1 MNIGKSLQI
10 ALKQKE
16 LRNIDL
22 AESMD
27 TSEQQ
32 ISIWANKGN
41 ITNKNLKRIC
51 ERLDMKVS
59 EFIALG
65 E

>member
-22 AESMD
+22 AASME

-41 ITNKNLKRIC
+41 ITKKNLIRIC
-51 ERLDMKVS
+51 GILEMKVS